1 MAIVIDDFQWCD
13 EDSANLLRFLTRR
26 LEHAPVLWLGL
37 LTLGEVERDA
47 PASRLC
53 RVLRAKSHADVLSVG
68 PLSEEEVWQLIRE
81 MGHVSAPNGAAAS
94 PPGSSASPRATRST

>member
-1 MAIVIDDFQWCD
+1 MAAVRGVAQLLAAIAAERPVAVVIDDFQWCD
-13 EDSANLLRFLTRR
+13 EDSCNLIRFLTRR

-53 RVLRAKSHADVLSVG
+53 RVLRAKAHADVRLAG
-68 PLSEEEVWQLIRE
+68 R
-81 MGHVSAPNGAAAS
+81 
-94 PPGSSASPRATRST
+94 R